1 MSVIEYLLEQ
11 QAVVMSVAAI
21 GGLIGLA
28 ILLLIGTFT
37 VRLVRGYLAAQQQKR
52 TAKQEQALAKRRQ
65 QELAEK
71 RARQKK
77 QAARQP
83 AAPAPEIAAPA
94 PEIEAPALVVAA
106 VQPPPITAPPVVAVV
121 SAAPIPDPST
131 TEESQETD
139 PEIQSILDSV
149 FVDDEANA
157 RYENLMSGVDVP
169 SMEDLAE
176 LAANVA
182 RQLNARSTPS
192 V

>member
-11 QAVVMSVAAI
+11 QAVVISLAAI

-28 ILLLIGTFT
+28 ILLLVGTFT

-52 TAKQEQALAKRRQ
+52 IAKQEQALAKRRQ
-65 QELAEK
+65 QEMAEK
-71 RARQKK
+71 RARQKR

-83 AAPAPEIAAPA
+83 TAPTPDIKPAAPV
-94 PEIEAPALVVAA
+94 LTVA
-106 VQPPPITAPPVVAVV
+106 QPPPPITAPPVVTLV
-121 SAAPIPDPST
+121 SAVPNPEPAT

-157 RYENLMSGVDVP
+157 RYENLMRGVEVP
-169 SMEDLAE
+169 SMDALAE
-176 LAANVA
+176 LAASVA
-182 RQLNARSTPS
+182 RRLDARYSPS
-192 V
+192 A

>member
-11 QAVVMSVAAI
+11 QAVVISLAAI

-28 ILLLIGTFT
+28 ILLLVGTFT

-52 TAKQEQALAKRRQ
+52 ITKQEQALAKRRQ
-65 QELAEK
+65 QEMAEK

-83 AAPAPEIAAPA
+83 ASPA
-94 PEIEAPALVVAA
+94 PEIEVPAPVVAA
-106 VQPPPITAPPVVAVV
+106 VPAPPIAAPPVVTVV
-121 SAAPIPDPST
+121 SAAPNPEPTT

-149 FVDDEANA
+149 FVDDEADA
-157 RYENLMSGVDVP
+157 RYENLMRGIDVP

-176 LAANVA
+176 LAATVA
-182 RQLNARSTPS
+182 RQLDARSSPS
-192 V
+192 A

>member
-11 QAVVMSVAAI
+11 QAVVMSLAAI

-28 ILLLIGTFT
+28 ILLLVGTFT

-83 AAPAPEIAAPA
+83 AAPAPEI
-94 PEIEAPALVVAA
+94 EAPALVVAA

-121 SAAPIPDPST
+121 SAAPTPEPST

>member
-77 QAARQP
+77 QAAR
-83 AAPAPEIAAPA
+83 ARRNR
-94 PEIEAPALVVAA
+94 
-106 VQPPPITAPPVVAVV
+106 PPVNQQRPRQKSRHQPWSWQQFNRPRLPHRQSSRW
-121 SAAPIPDPST
+121 SALPQFRIPVPLKSLRKQT
-131 TEESQETD
+131 LKFS
-139 PEIQSILDSV
+139 PFWIACL
-149 FVDDEANA
+149 
-157 RYENLMSGVDVP
+157 LMTKP
-169 SMEDLAE
+169 
-176 LAANVA
+176 
-182 RQLNARSTPS
+182 TPAMKI
-192 V
+192 